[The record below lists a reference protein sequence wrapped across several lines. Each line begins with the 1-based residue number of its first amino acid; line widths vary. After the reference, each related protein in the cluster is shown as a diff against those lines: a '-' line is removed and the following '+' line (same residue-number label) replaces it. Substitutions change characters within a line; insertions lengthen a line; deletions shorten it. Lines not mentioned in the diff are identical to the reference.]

1 MTAGT
6 FIVGYLAYAF
16 LHTPLST
23 TLTDSTLSA
32 ASAHLVAAVLIAC
45 AVLLISALT
54 AAIVLRGTPQAK
66 SSPPAN
72 DLADDLITDLIAG
85 AADLDELRAG
95 DVMTDRTRLITLP
108 PDATATDVITRA
120 HHTGHSR
127 FPITGESRDDILGLV
142 HLRRAISVPPDRRP
156 DVPAAA
162 IMDDAP
168 RVPET
173 MTLRPLM
180 NFLREQGRQ
189 MAIVEDEYGGTAGI
203 VTLEDVV
210 EELGGDVADE
220 HDPRRAGVLYA
231 SDGTWSVP
239 GHLRPDELAERTGLR
254 LPTDPDYETLA
265 GLVMKTLAD
274 IPQPGA
280 SITIAQEATT
290 NLPGNVTITVDT
302 TDGRRIDKLRVKRTT
317 T

>member
-54 AAIVLRGTPQAK
+54 AAIVLRGTPQVK

-142 HLRRAISVPPDRRP
+142 HLRRAISVPQIADPTSPPPRSWTTP
-156 DVPAAA
+156 PAS
-162 IMDDAP
+162 P
-168 RVPET
+168 KP
-173 MTLRPLM
+173 
-180 NFLREQGRQ
+180 
-189 MAIVEDEYGGTAGI
+189 
-203 VTLEDVV
+203 
-210 EELGGDVADE
+210 
-220 HDPRRAGVLYA
+220 
-231 SDGTWSVP
+231 
-239 GHLRPDELAERTGLR
+239 
-254 LPTDPDYETLA
+254 
-265 GLVMKTLAD
+265 
-274 IPQPGA
+274 
-280 SITIAQEATT
+280 
-290 NLPGNVTITVDT
+290 
-302 TDGRRIDKLRVKRTT
+302 
-317 T
+317 

>member
-54 AAIVLRGTPQAK
+54 AAIVLRGTPQVK

-120 HHTGHSR
+120 HHTGHSDS
-127 FPITGESRDDILGLV
+127 PSPANHAT
-142 HLRRAISVPPDRRP
+142 ISSASSTYAVPSPSPQIADPTSPPPRSWTTP
-156 DVPAAA
+156 PAS
-162 IMDDAP
+162 P
-168 RVPET
+168 KP
-173 MTLRPLM
+173 
-180 NFLREQGRQ
+180 
-189 MAIVEDEYGGTAGI
+189 
-203 VTLEDVV
+203 
-210 EELGGDVADE
+210 
-220 HDPRRAGVLYA
+220 
-231 SDGTWSVP
+231 
-239 GHLRPDELAERTGLR
+239 
-254 LPTDPDYETLA
+254 
-265 GLVMKTLAD
+265 
-274 IPQPGA
+274 
-280 SITIAQEATT
+280 
-290 NLPGNVTITVDT
+290 
-302 TDGRRIDKLRVKRTT
+302 
-317 T
+317 